1 MLPTE
6 RQYLVTVPLWVWA
19 LTVLAIL
26 AMLAVDY
33 VGHVRT
39 PHAPSIKESAAWS
52 AVYVGIALVF
62 GAVVWAVWG
71 ARFGGEYFAGY
82 VTEKSLSIDNL
93 FVFVLIMSSFRV
105 PRELQQKVLLVGITV
120 ALILRTVFIAA
131 GAALISNFSWVFY
144 LFGLFLVWTAISQL
158 RHASDGEQDE
168 FHEPA
173 VLRLVRRAVPTSD
186 TYVGDRLTT
195 RVDGRR
201 AITPMLIVMIAIG
214 SADLLFAVDSIP
226 AIFGLTEQTYLVF
239 ASQRVLAARPAPALL
254 SGRRTARPPRLP
266 RLRPRRHPGLHRHQA
281 PRARAARE
289 RVAVPQRWQA
299 HRGHPRDPHERL
311 AGLHRSGAGD
321 HHGRVPVSRPPRP
334 GSFRRSPA

>member
-239 ASQRVLAARPAPALL
+239 AAN
-254 SGRRTARPPRLP
+254 G
-266 RLRPRRHPGLHRHQA
+266 
-281 PRARAARE
+281 
-289 RVAVPQRWQA
+289 
-299 HRGHPRDPHERL
+299 
-311 AGLHRSGAGD
+311 GD
-321 HHGRVPVSRPPRP
+321 
-334 GSFRRSPA
+334 SP